1 MAYDEGLEQRIR
13 EQLEEVPG
21 MIGKKMFGGICFM
34 VQGNMAYGVHKSNL
48 IVRVGPEQHGDALAQ
63 PHTRIFDITGRPM
76 KGWVLVT
83 PDGFQSDVDLRRWV
97 EQGVDFALSLPPK

>member
-13 EQLEEVPG
+13 EQIEELPNV
-21 MIGKKMFGGICFM
+21 IGKKMFGGICFM
-34 VQGNMAYGVHKSNL
+34 VQGNMACGVHKNNL
-48 IVRVGPEQHGDALAQ
+48 IVRVGPDQHDDALTQ
-63 PHTRIFDITGRPM
+63 SHTRIFDITGRPM

-83 PDGFQSDVDLRRWV
+83 PDGIESDSDLKRWI